1 MLNESQNRTKRAA
14 LSDSS
19 LSIAPDVVHRLVG
32 DHADGVPVDAR
43 VPGDDGLARLRGDV
57 EEVAVVED
65 PQQDLV
71 HVVARVV
78 GVRHDRVELQ
88 VVRGDLGFEPGV
100 DDRRVV
106 EGVGG
111 QEAQVVADVLE
122 RRLLVLDD
130 LVDVAVLGLVVGA
143 AEFVERRRPRR

>member
-1 MLNESQNRTKRAA
+1 MAITPTGRAV
-14 LSDSS
+14 D
-19 LSIAPDVVHRLVG
+19 PRERG
-32 DHADGVPVDAR
+32 DH
-43 VPGDDGLARLRGDV
+43 GLALLLRHVEDV
-57 EEVAVVED
+57 TVVED

-71 HVVARVV
+71 HVVGHVV
-78 GVRHDRVELQ
+78 GVRHDRVEFEIVRRDLRLQ
-88 VVRGDLGFEPGV
+88 AGV

-130 LVDVAVLGLVVGA
+130 LVDVAVAGLRVGA
-143 AEFVERRRPRR
+143 AEFVER